1 MTWEQIQKA
10 ALDKIFS
17 RLNYGTEVSL
27 TSPDVA
33 DYVRAMP
40 HAAWFAMVDLA
51 EVMPIYKSVE
61 VELPY
66 DDAEGYRLFHIREL
80 APDFMR
86 FCPDRLTIMGA
97 NNTFMRV
104 NDYQFDG
111 MDTLF
116 VPAEY
121 VGTLVIWYESYP
133 ENIDESTPGDTTFSL
148 PEEAQRAIPLYIAAE
163 VFKEDDISMATQYLN
178 EYENVKSMLA
188 SRRQQTSSGGAWRSV
203 TGWV

>member
-17 RLNYGTEVSL
+17 RLNYGTEVAL

-40 HAAWFAMVDLA
+40 HAAWFAMIDLA

-61 VELPY
+61 VKLPD
-66 DDAEGYRLFHIREL
+66 DDATGYRLYHIKEL

-86 FCPDRLTIMGA
+86 FCPDRLTIMGE
-97 NNTFMRV
+97 NNTFVRV

-116 VPAEY
+116 LPADY
-121 VGTLVIWYESYP
+121 SGTLVIWYEAYP

-188 SRRQQTSSGGAWRSV
+188 SRRQQTGSGGEWRSV

>member
-61 VELPY
+61 VELPD

-80 APDFMR
+80 APAFMR
-86 FCPDRLTIMGA
+86 FCPDRLSLIVA

-104 NDYQFDG
+104 
-111 MDTLF
+111 
-116 VPAEY
+116 
-121 VGTLVIWYESYP
+121 
-133 ENIDESTPGDTTFSL
+133 
-148 PEEAQRAIPLYIAAE
+148 
-163 VFKEDDISMATQYLN
+163 KE
-178 EYENVKSMLA
+178 
-188 SRRQQTSSGGAWRSV
+188 
-203 TGWV
+203 

>member
-40 HAAWFAMVDLA
+40 HAAWFAMIDLA
-51 EVMPIYKSVE
+51 EIMPIYKSAE
-61 VELPY
+61 VKLP
-66 DDAEGYRLFHIREL
+66 DDNAKGNRLYHLKEL

-86 FCPDRLTIMGA
+86 FCPDRLTIRGE
-97 NNTFMRV
+97 NNTFEHV

-111 MDTLF
+111 MDELYL
-116 VPAEY
+116 PAEY
-121 VGTLVIWYESYP
+121 QGTLVIWYEAYP
-133 ENIDESTPGDTTFSL
+133 EEITEDTPNDTTFSL
-148 PEEAQRAIPLYIAAE
+148 AEEAQRAIPLYIAAE

-188 SRRQQTSSGGAWRSV
+188 SRRQQTASGGAWRSV

>member
-17 RLNYGTEVSL
+17 RLNYGTEVAL

-40 HAAWFAMVDLA
+40 HAAWFAMIDLA

-61 VELPY
+61 AELP
-66 DDAEGYRLFHIREL
+66 DDGATGYRLFHIKEL

-97 NNTFMRV
+97 NNTFLRV

-121 VGTLVIWYESYP
+121 RGTLVIWYEAYP

-178 EYENVKSMLA
+178 EYENVKQMLA
-188 SRRQQTSSGGAWRSV
+188 SRRQQTSSGGAWYSV